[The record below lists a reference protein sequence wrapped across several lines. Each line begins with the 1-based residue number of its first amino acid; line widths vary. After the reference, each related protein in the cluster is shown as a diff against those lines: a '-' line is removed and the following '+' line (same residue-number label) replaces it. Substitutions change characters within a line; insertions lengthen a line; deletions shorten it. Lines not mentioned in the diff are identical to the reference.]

1 MIGKDY
7 GLIDKN
13 INAPLSGTHL
23 DTITIKIAPAGTI
36 YTNEAGE
43 ISHSKFGHAW
53 VEFQGES
60 IGWGTGETKEIGGA
74 DNITFKDSA
83 GYDQFQVTSITYPL
97 YTEQVIKNIE
107 NYLSDVI
114 NGVFDGEF
122 GSFPKDYHLLKN
134 NCIKFVNSILAITR
148 EGGNVDAIP
157 DLIGIS
163 PNMIIDNM
171 ECSVQVF
178 KEIDSGFPFDLTGAD
193 IINLAENSVI
203 SFEKYGGFA
212 QHREFEQYEEVFDQG
227 EDFLEP
233 LNLQG
238 DAIKEN
244 VTNNNELSAL
254 SEAALSA
261 ISILYEE
268 NEITSINNHLSIN
281 GNDGNTMEIASTD
294 VVTDEIIHPLNVTI
308 DIVGVNNSF
317 NDMIL

>member
-13 INAPLSGTHL
+13 INAHLSGTHL
-23 DTITIKIAPAGTI
+23 ETITVKIAPAGTI

-83 GYDQFQVTSITYPL
+83 GYDKFQVTSITYPL

-134 NCIKFVNSILAITR
+134 NCIKFVNSILSITR
-148 EGGNVDAIP
+148 EGGNADAIP

-171 ECSVQVF
+171 DCSVQIF
-178 KEIDSGFPFDLTGAD
+178 KEIDSAFPFDFTGSG
-193 IINLAENSVI
+193 IINLAENNVI
-203 SFEKYGGFA
+203 SFEQYGKS
-212 QHREFEQYEEVFDQG
+212 EQYGEFFDQREG
-227 EDFLEP
+227 GLGS
-233 LNLQG
+233 LNLQ
-238 DAIKEN
+238 DDVVKEN
-244 VTNNNELSAL
+244 MANDNELYALSESAL
-254 SEAALSA
+254 SAM
-261 ISILYEE
+261 SILYEE
-268 NEITSINNHLSIN
+268 NEIIDINNHFIMNWSGGSMQIA
-281 GNDGNTMEIASTD
+281 NTDFGI
-294 VVTDEIIHPLNVTI
+294 DEMIKPLNATI
-308 DIVGVNNSF
+308 DIVGVNTTF
-317 NDMIL
+317 DTVIL